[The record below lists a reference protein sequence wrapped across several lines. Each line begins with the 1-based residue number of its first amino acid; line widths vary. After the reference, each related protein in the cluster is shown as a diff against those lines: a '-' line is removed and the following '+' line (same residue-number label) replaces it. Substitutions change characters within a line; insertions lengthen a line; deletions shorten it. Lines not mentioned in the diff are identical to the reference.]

1 MALAEGWWVLGGGGD
16 TCAGLAG
23 EGETGESQPREP
35 ACMWRVWPS
44 VAVSNRAAHGFVKFY
59 SARST
64 RAFSLLKTPTTF
76 SQLRI

>member
-1 MALAEGWWVLGGGGD
+1 MAGLVGGGGD

-44 VAVSNRAAHGFVKFY
+44 VAVSTIAAHGFVKFH
-59 SARST
+59 SAR
-64 RAFSLLKTPTTF
+64 RSLLLLGPTPY
-76 SQLRI
+76 

>member
-1 MALAEGWWVLGGGGD
+1 MGGGGD

-44 VAVSNRAAHGFVKFY
+44 VAVSIRAVQGL
-59 SARST
+59 REI
-64 RAFSLLKTPTTF
+64 LLFIVPGVPGP
-76 SQLRI
+76 SPY